1 MLIWL
6 PLFYRYVDFTSL
18 YPWCNKNTYNVVG
31 HPQIITE
38 NFGDVSTYF
47 GLIKCT
53 VLPPRGLFHPV
64 LPYRTQ
70 DKLMFPLCKTCTDTL
85 NQNPCNHTDQER
97 AILGTWCHVELM
109 KAIEKGYQVLEIHE
123 VWHWE
128 ETTDQ
133 LFSPYV
139 NMYLK
144 RKQEASGYPKH
155 CVTDE
160 QKQRYID
167 EYYEHEGI
175 RLDPNNIE
183 YNPGLRF
190 LAKLMLNSLWGTY
203 LSRKTLVSSGTVV
216 KNSGHPRV
224 SGSSPERGINYV
236 LSFIGKFAQRSNL
249 TKTELVTDPNRL
261 FELLSSEEIEV
272 PDLRLVNAET
282 VEVQFKS
289 ALGFEESNDK
299 VNIVIAAFTTAY
311 ARLKLYDLLD
321 QLQEQV
327 LYYDT
332 DSVIYVHE
340 PGKPE
345 PPLGDYLGDLT
356 DELDGD
362 YITEFMAGGP
372 KNYAYMTN
380 NDKRVMKVRGITLN
394 YATLQKLNF
403 EVMRNFIDL
412 YVDCGIQDKVTV
424 DNPFQITRD
433 KKNKKIITKSMS
445 KDYQIV
451 YNKRVVKE
459 NYGTVPYGY

>member
-1 MLIWL
+1 
-6 PLFYRYVDFTSL
+6 
-18 YPWCNKNTYNVVG
+18 
-31 HPQIITE
+31 
-38 NFGDVSTYF
+38 
-47 GLIKCT
+47 
-53 VLPPRGLFHPV
+53 
-64 LPYRTQ
+64 
-70 DKLMFPLCKTCTDTL
+70 MFPLCKTCADTL
-85 NQNPCNHTDQER
+85 NKNPCTHIDEER

-109 KAIEKGYQVLEIHE
+109 KAIEKGYEVLEIHE

-128 ETTDQ
+128 ETTSQ

-175 RLDPNNIE
+175 RLDPNKIE
-183 YNPGLRF
+183 YNPGLWW
-190 LAKLMLNSLWGTY
+190 LAKLMLNSLWGMY
-203 LSRKTLVSSGTVV
+203 VCNIRKTLVSSVGRAWDCSEVV
-216 KNSGHPRV
+216 CHPRI

-236 LSFIGKFAQRSNL
+236 LFLLGKFAQRSNL
-249 TKTELVTDPNRL
+249 TKTELVTEPGRL
-261 FELLSSEEIEV
+261 FELLYSEETEV
-272 PDLRLVNAET
+272 ADARLVNDET
-282 VEVQFKS
+282 TEVHYRNV
-289 ALGFEESNDK
+289 GEFEEQNNK

-332 DSVIYVHE
+332 DSVIYLHE

-345 PPLGDYLGDLT
+345 PALGDYLGDLT

-362 YITEFMAGGP
+362 YITAFMSGGP
-372 KNYAYMTN
+372 KNYAYVTN
-380 NDKRVMKVRGITLN
+380 NDKRVTKIRGITLD
-394 YATLQKLNF
+394 YATTKKLNF
-403 EVMRNFIDL
+403 EVMCSLLHL
-412 YVDCGIQDKVTV
+412 YFNCGIQAKVTV
-424 DNPFQITRD
+424 DNPFKITRD
-433 KKNKKIITKSMS
+433 KKNKKIATKRTK

>member
-1 MLIWL
+1 M
-6 PLFYRYVDFTSL
+6 
-18 YPWCNKNTYNVVG
+18 
-31 HPQIITE
+31 
-38 NFGDVSTYF
+38 
-47 GLIKCT
+47 
-53 VLPPRGLFHPV
+53 LPPRGLFHPV

-70 DKLMFPLCKTCTDTL
+70 GKLMFPLCKTCTDTL
-85 NQNPCNHTDQER
+85 NQNPCTHTDEER

-139 NMYLK
+139 NLYLK

-160 QKQRYID
+160 QKQQYID

-203 LSRKTLVSSGTVV
+203 LSSCRKTLVSSVGRAWDGSEVV
-216 KNSGHPRV
+216 CHPRV
-224 SGSSPERGINYV
+224 SGSSPERGINDV
-236 LSFIGKFAQRSNL
+236 LSFLLGKFAQRSNL

-261 FELLSSEEIEV
+261 FELLSSEETEV
-272 PDLRLVNAET
+272 PDIRLVNPET

-289 ALGFEESNDK
+289 AWGFEESNDK

-362 YITEFMAGGP
+362 YITEFMSGGP
-372 KNYAYMTN
+372 KNYAYVTN

-403 EVMRNFIDL
+403 EVMRNLIDL
-412 YVDCGIQDKVTV
+412 
-424 DNPFQITRD
+424 
-433 KKNKKIITKSMS
+433 
-445 KDYQIV
+445 
-451 YNKRVVKE
+451 
-459 NYGTVPYGY
+459 